1 MRKVILIQISV
12 FLPKSFESAMK
23 TRIVPFCSFLFFV
36 VTILCSRSSARDT
49 MTLSTP
55 LLDADGATLISDGG
69 IFALGFFSPVGS
81 SNRYIGIW
89 YHNINDNQTVV
100 WVANRKH
107 AITGRSGRL
116 SLITDGGLTVTDGNS
131 TAVWSSLSATV
142 LENPV
147 AQLLDSGNFV
157 VSNGSSVAWQSFEF
171 PTDTFIPGMKIGWDL
186 TTGRNYNLTAWTSKS
201 DPAPSGYTFGIDQSG
216 DPQMVITYGPR
227 LHWRGGPWNGNRFSG
242 IEAMQ
247 RDRAAGIGF
256 NYVTN
261 PHQLFFSLYL
271 IDTSIIDRVM
281 ISTFG
286 TVQHYIWIEDRQ
298 MWTLLGF
305 GPRDECDSVARC
317 GPNGVCHP
325 DGSKMCTCLQG
336 FAGRNNSVELDGC
349 VRITALD
356 CVNGTDGFVN
366 QSSVKL
372 PDTSTATVD
381 WSMVSLE
388 ECRVRCLRNCSCT
401 GYAQAN
407 VSGSG
412 NGCVL
417 WWTNLL
423 DIKFYAGGTGQDLFV
438 RVAAADLP
446 STGAKPGHRS
456 SVLAVIVAP
465 ALAIFLL
472 AFIVYWVRW
481 RKKKHGNYFDDETQE
496 DDLDLPIYDLHTIAE
511 ATNNFSESNKLGQ
524 GGYGPVY
531 KGKLR
536 DGQEIAVKRLSM
548 TSTQGAHEFKNEV
561 MVIAKLQHRNLV
573 RLLGCCIEARER
585 MLIYEFMPNGSLDA
599 LLFDKAKSGLLDWK
613 TRYNIIV
620 GIARGLLYLHYDS
633 RLRIIHRDMKASN
646 ILLDKDMNPK
656 ISDFGMART
665 FRGDDAEANTM
676 RVVGTYGYMSPEY
689 IMNGTFSMKYDV
701 FSFGILILEII
712 SGRRNRGVYNS
723 PFHMN
728 LVGDVWNLWKDGEA
742 LKLVDESI
750 AHSFVATEVL
760 SCIKCG
766 LLCVQDQPKDR
777 PTMNTILKM
786 LDTDVSLLSEP
797 SPSRFVNFRGPLESD
812 SSTTSKSK
820 TL

>member
-1 MRKVILIQISV
+1 
-12 FLPKSFESAMK
+12 MK
-23 TRIVPFCSFLFFV
+23 TRIVPFCTFLFFF
-36 VTILCSRSSARDT
+36 VTTLSSRCSARDT
-49 MTLSTP
+49 LTLSTP

-69 IFALGFFSPVGS
+69 RFAFGFFSPVGS

-116 SLITDGGLTVTDGNS
+116 SLTTEGRLAVTDGNS
-131 TAVWSSLSATV
+131 TAVWSSHSATV

-171 PTDTFIPGMKIGWDL
+171 PTDTQIQGMKIGWDL
-186 TTGRNYNLTAWTSKS
+186 TTGCNYNLTAWTSEI
-201 DPAPSGYTFGIDQSG
+201 DPAPSGYTMSIDQSG
-216 DPQMVITYGPR
+216 DPQLVITDGPR

-242 IEAMQ
+242 VEGMQ
-247 RDRAAGIGF
+247 RDRPIGVGF
-256 NYVTN
+256 NFVTN
-261 PHQLFFSLYL
+261 PHQVVFSWYRL
-271 IDTSIIDRVM
+271 INTSIIDRLV
-281 ISTFG
+281 INPSG

-298 MWTLLGF
+298 IWTLFGV

-325 DGSKMCTCLQG
+325 EGSTMCTCLQG
-336 FAGRNNSVELDGC
+336 FTRRNNSIELDGC

-356 CVNGTDGFVN
+356 CVNGADGFVN

-381 WSMVSLE
+381 WSMVSLD

-446 STGAKPGHRS
+446 RAKPGHRS
-456 SVLAVIVAP
+456 TLLAVIVAP

-481 RKKKHGNYFDDETQE
+481 RKKKHGIYFDDETQE
-496 DDLDLPIYDLHTIAE
+496 KDLDLPTYDLDTIAE
-511 ATNNFSESNKLGQ
+511 ATDNFSESNKLGQ

-531 KGKLR
+531 KGKLK

-585 MLIYEFMPNGSLDA
+585 ILIYEFMPNGSLDA
-599 LLFDKAKSGLLDWK
+599 LLFDKAKSRLLDWK

-646 ILLDKDMNPK
+646 VLLDKDMNPK

-665 FRGDDAEANTM
+665 FRDDDAEVNTM

-689 IMNGTFSMKYDV
+689 VINGTFSVKSDV
-701 FSFGILILEII
+701 FSFGILILEIV
-712 SGRRNRGVYNS
+712 SGRRNKGVHNS

-728 LVGDVWNLWKDGEA
+728 LLDNVWNLWKDGEA
-742 LKLVDESI
+742 LKFVDESI
-750 AHSFVATEVL
+750 VHSIVASQVL

-766 LLCVQDQPKDR
+766 LLCIQERPIDR
-777 PTMNTILKM
+777 PTVNTILKM
-786 LDTDVSLLSEP
+786 LDTDVSLLPEP
-797 SPSRFVNFRGPLESD
+797 SPSRFVNLRDPLESG
-812 SSTTSKSK
+812 SSATGKSYF
-820 TL
+820 TMNAISDTILEGR

>member
-1 MRKVILIQISV
+1 M
-12 FLPKSFESAMK
+12 E
-23 TRIVPFCSFLFFV
+23 TRIAPFCSFLFFV
-36 VTILCSRSSARDT
+36 TTLCSRSTARDT
-49 MTLSTP
+49 LTLSTP

-69 IFALGFFSPVGS
+69 RFALGFFSPLGS

-89 YHNINDNQTVV
+89 YHNINHNQTVV

-107 AITGRSGRL
+107 AITDRSGRL
-116 SLITDGGLTVTDGNS
+116 SLTGDRGLTVTDGNS
-131 TAVWSSLSATV
+131 IAVWSSHSATV
-142 LENPV
+142 LKSPV

-171 PTDTFIPGMKIGWDL
+171 PTDTYIPSMKIGWDL
-186 TTGRNYNLTAWTSKS
+186 TTGRSYNLTAWTSES
-201 DPAPSGYTFGIDQSG
+201 DPAPSGYTMSIDQSG
-216 DPQMVITYGPR
+216 DPQLVITDGPR
-227 LHWRGGPWNGNRFSG
+227 RHWRGGPWNGNRFSG
-242 IEAMQ
+242 AEGMQ
-247 RDRAAGIGF
+247 RDRAVGIGF
-256 NYVTN
+256 NYTTN
-261 PHQLFFSLYL
+261 PHQVFFSLYL
-271 IDTSIIDRVM
+271 IDTSIIDRLV
-281 ISTFG
+281 ISTSG
-286 TVQHYIWIEDRQ
+286 TLQHYMWIQDRQ
-298 MWTLLGF
+298 IWTFLGF
-305 GPRDECDSVARC
+305 VPRDECDSVARC

-325 DGSKMCTCLQG
+325 DGSTMCTCLPG
-336 FAGRNNSVELDGC
+336 FASRNNSVELDGC

-372 PDTSTATVD
+372 PDTSTAMVD

-407 VSGSG
+407 VSDSGS
-412 NGCVL
+412 GCVL

-423 DIKFYAGGTGQDLFV
+423 DIKYYNGGTGQDLFV

-456 SVLAVIVAP
+456 PMVAVIVAP
-465 ALAIFLL
+465 ALAIILL
-472 AFIVYWVRW
+472 AFIVYWICW
-481 RKKKHGNYFDDETQE
+481 RKKKHDIYFDDDAQE
-496 DDLDLPIYDLHTIAE
+496 EDLDLPIYDLYTIAE

-531 KGKLR
+531 KGKLM

-561 MVIAKLQHRNLV
+561 TVIAKLQHRNLV

-620 GIARGLLYLHYDS
+620 GIARGLLYLHHDS

-646 ILLDKDMNPK
+646 ILLDEHMDPK

-665 FRGDDAEANTM
+665 FRGDDIEANTM
-676 RVVGTYGYMSPEY
+676 RIVGTYGYMSPEY
-689 IMNGTFSMKYDV
+689 AMNGMFSIKSDV

-728 LVGDVWNLWKDGEA
+728 LLSDVWNLWEDGEA

-766 LLCVQDQPKDR
+766 LLCVQEQPMDR
-777 PTMNTILKM
+777 PMMNTILKM
-786 LDTDVSLLSEP
+786 LDTDVSLLPEP
-797 SPSRFVNFRGPLESD
+797 SPSRFINLRDPLESD
-812 SSTTSKSK
+812 SSTTIKSK